1 MKVIFMG
8 TPEFAVPSLQAII
21 DSNHIVQAVF
31 TQMPKPKGR
40 GYEVT
45 ISPIHALADKYNIP
59 VFTPK
64 TLRNE
69 EIQSQVDEIDADIIV
84 VVAYGFIIP
93 KRILEA
99 KKFGC
104 LNIHP
109 SRLPRF
115 RGAAPL
121 QRTIMA
127 GDKETSVCIMQ
138 MDEGLDTG
146 DIILEEVF
154 ALPDDI
160 TLPELHNICSEL
172 GAKLLIKVL
181 NNIDSLPRIAQTEEG
196 VIYAHKISKE
206 EARINW
212 QDSAFT
218 IDCKIRGLNPW
229 PGSYFIYKGEQIKVL
244 KAKYEDTSRD
254 YVPGTVLS
262 GDLTIACGKGLL
274 TLLELQR
281 PGKKALKTQEFL
293 MGFPIKAGEVL
304 G

>member
-45 ISPIHALADKYNIP
+45 LSPIHALADNYNIP
-59 VFTPK
+59 VYTPK
-64 TLRNE
+64 TLRNKE
-69 EIQSQVDEIDADIIV
+69 VQSQVENIEADIIV
-84 VVAYGFIIP
+84 VVAYGFIVP
-93 KRILEA
+93 KQILES
-99 KKFGC
+99 KKYGC

-146 DIILEEVF
+146 DIILEEII
-154 ALPDDI
+154 ALPEAI
-160 TLPELHNICSEL
+160 TLLELHNKCSEL

-181 NNIDSLPRIAQTEEG
+181 DNIDSLPRTPQIEEG
-196 VIYAHKISKE
+196 ITYAHKISKE
-206 EARINW
+206 EARIDW
-212 QDSAFT
+212 SQSAFA

-229 PGSYFIYKGEQIKVL
+229 PGTYFTYKGEQIKIL
-244 KAKYEDTSRD
+244 KAKYEELTHEHT
-254 YVPGTVLS
+254 PGTVLS
-262 GDLTIACGKGLL
+262 GDLIVACGHGAL

-281 PGKKALKTQEFL
+281 PGKKALKTHEFT
-293 MGFPIKAGEVL
+293 MGFPIKAGEML
-304 G
+304 E

>member
-1 MKVIFMG
+1 
-8 TPEFAVPSLQAII
+8 
-21 DSNHIVQAVF
+21 
-31 TQMPKPKGR
+31 
-40 GYEVT
+40 
-45 ISPIHALADKYNIP
+45 
-59 VFTPK
+59 
-64 TLRNE
+64 
-69 EIQSQVDEIDADIIV
+69 
-84 VVAYGFIIP
+84 
-93 KRILEA
+93 
-99 KKFGC
+99 
-104 LNIHP
+104 
-109 SRLPRF
+109 
-115 RGAAPL
+115 
-121 QRTIMA
+121 MA